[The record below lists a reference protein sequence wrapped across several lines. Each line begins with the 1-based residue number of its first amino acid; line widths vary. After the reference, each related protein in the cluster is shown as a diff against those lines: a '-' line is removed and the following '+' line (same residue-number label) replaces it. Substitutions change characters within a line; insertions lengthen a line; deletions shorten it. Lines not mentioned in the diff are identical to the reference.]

1 MNRLSS
7 LSPKIVL
14 LALLLAS
21 LPFWVGNPY
30 QLHIATL
37 IGAYWVLICALN
49 LTVGYTGI
57 LSIGHVALLSIGAYS
72 YAILSGNYELSPW
85 LATACAGALGGLCG
99 LLLGLPSLRLPGFY
113 FAMATIAFSMMTME
127 FSLAQDELTGGGAGL
142 SVASFP
148 APFDSPEGLY
158 WLVLAFAAVVT
169 FLSWNLVRFMWG
181 RALIAVRDSHVA
193 ASAVGV
199 PIFRVKLSV
208 FTFSGV
214 AAGVAGALF
223 ASLQSY
229 ITPETFVFE
238 LSMFFFVCIVIGG
251 RGSMWGPFIG
261 TVVLAALPELA
272 GTLAHWGQFFYGVLL
287 LAVVLLIPEGVGS
300 AFTLI
305 KEKYRP
311 QKREKHVVSPDL
323 GRLRAAISLH
333 MDSQGNPS
341 PDHAGNGQLTPLK
354 QSER

>member
-1 MNRLSS
+1 MNRFFKLDRRI
-7 LSPKIVL
+7 LVLVL
-14 LALLLAS
+14 LLVS

-37 IGAYWVLICALN
+37 IGTYWVLICALN

-72 YAILSGNYELSPW
+72 YAILSGTYDLSPW
-85 LATACAGALGGLCG
+85 IATVCAGALGGLCG

-142 SVASFP
+142 SVPSFP

-181 RALIAVRDSHVA
+181 RALIAVRDSHIA

-199 PIFRVKLSV
+199 PIFRAKLSI

-223 ASLQSY
+223 SSLQSY

-272 GTLAHWGQFFYGVLL
+272 GSLAHWGQFFYGVLL

-300 AFTLI
+300 AVTLI

-311 QKREKHVVSPDL
+311 TKREKHVVSPDL
-323 GRLRAAISLH
+323 DRLRAAISLQPGGTGRG
-333 MDSQGNPS
+333 SS
-341 PDHAGNGQLTPLK
+341 DHPGGARLTPLK
-354 QSER
+354 QSES

>member
-1 MNRLSS
+1 MSRLFNAN
-7 LSPKIVL
+7 PKITVL
-14 LALLLAS
+14 VVLLAS

-37 IGAYWVLICALN
+37 IGTYWVLICALN

-72 YAILSGNYELSPW
+72 YAILSGSYELSPW
-85 LATACAGALGGLCG
+85 VATACAGALGGLCG

-127 FSLAQDELTGGGAGL
+127 FSLAQDGLTGGGAGL
-142 SVASFP
+142 SVPAFP

-158 WLVLAFAAVVT
+158 WLVLGFAAIVT
-169 FLSWNLVRFMWG
+169 LLSWNLVRFMWG
-181 RALIAVRDSHVA
+181 RAMIAVRDSHVA

-287 LAVVLLIPEGVGS
+287 LLVVLLIPEGVGS
-300 AFTLI
+300 AFVLL

-323 GRLRAAISLH
+323 QRLRTAIALPAGERTSGAAGQASTASL
-333 MDSQGNPS
+333 P
-341 PDHAGNGQLTPLK
+341 PLK
-354 QSER
+354 QES